1 MGSPT
6 SAVLQTS
13 FSKDWIEPHIP
24 RPSPLAIDTTG
35 YFAVATARVVFRSS
49 DGFSRPK
56 SAKDNPPQPNSPPPL
71 GFDQVV
77 Q

>member
-24 RPSPLAIDTTG
+24 RPSPLAIDTTV
-35 YFAVATARVVFRSS
+35 YFCRRNREGGVQKQRRFQPPEIRQRQSPSAELPAPFRV
-49 DGFSRPK
+49 
-56 SAKDNPPQPNSPPPL
+56 
-71 GFDQVV
+71 
-77 Q
+77 